1 MKNVLPTLRGLIV
14 CEKLIV
20 EQGTGNITPINCH
33 ASRLCDR
40 FPTLPLSMA
49 IYGLLANGIGTCM
62 MQVKITRLDTSED
75 IFRRTMPMI
84 FTDRL
89 KEVTFIYR
97 LNDVAFPVEG
107 RYELTLWGKTN

>member
-1 MKNVLPTLRGLIV
+1 MKNVLPTLRGLVV

-40 FPTLPLSMA
+40 FPTLPLSLA
-49 IYGLLANGIGTCM
+49 LYGLLANGFGTCTM
-62 MQVKITRLDTSED
+62 KVKITRLDTYED
-75 IFRRTMPMI
+75 IFQRTMPMI

-89 KEVTFIYR
+89 KEVSFVIS
-97 LNDVAFPVEG
+97 P
-107 RYELTLWGKTN
+107 